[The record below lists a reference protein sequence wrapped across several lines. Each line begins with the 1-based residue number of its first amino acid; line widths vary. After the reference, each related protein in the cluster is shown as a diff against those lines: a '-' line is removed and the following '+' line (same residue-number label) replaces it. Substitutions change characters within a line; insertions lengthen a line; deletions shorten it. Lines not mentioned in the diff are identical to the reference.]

1 MRKEQQL
8 YRKYA
13 PARFCVLCLCCGLA
27 AFWRARTLGLDPRL
41 LLPLVLA
48 VPAASLPYYAISW
61 TYRCEGDQLLVFQGR
76 GGHERPCL
84 AISSG
89 DILSCGVYLPGQLSA
104 RQASRVTRAHLFLDP
119 RSKRYLLYRLS
130 GGGTGILIF
139 SPDRAMQ
146 ESFIQECWIF
156 RASA

>member
-13 PARFCVLCLCCGLA
+13 PARFCALCLCCGLIA
-27 AFWRARTLGLDPRL
+27 VWLVGTLGADLRL

-48 VPAASLPYYAISW
+48 VAALSLPYYAVAW
-61 TYRCEGDQLLVFQGR
+61 TYRYDGGQLQVFQGR
-76 GGHERPCL
+76 GRCERPCL
-84 AISSG
+84 TVATG

-104 RQASRVTRAHLFLDP
+104 RQASRVIRAHLFLDP
-119 RSKRYLLYRLS
+119 RSKRYLLYRLPE
-130 GGGTGILIF
+130 GGTGILIF
-139 SPDRAMQ
+139 SPDRAM
-146 ESFIQECWIF
+146 EEAFIQERWIF